1 MATQQEL
8 SYRQLVTLRD
18 GTRVLLRPLTADDRQ
33 GLIDLFVP
41 VPSEERKYMRH
52 DVSDRELVGAWAVK
66 VDYTTVLP
74 VVAVVGDRIVGEVSL
89 HFGTGPARHRAEV
102 RIFLARDFRRRG
114 LATRMIQAVTD
125 LSRRRNL
132 YLLEVYSPTDRTS
145 DIKAFMNLGF
155 ELLCSYTDYMMLP
168 DGDLCDVTHL
178 GLRLRKSV
186 DEF

>member
-33 GLIDLFVP
+33 ALIDLFVT
-41 VPSEERKYMRH
+41 VPPEERKYMRH
-52 DVSDRELVGAWAVK
+52 DVTDRELVGAWADL
-66 VDYTTVLP
+66 VDYDVVLP

-89 HFGTGPARHRAEV
+89 HFGIGPARHRAEV

-132 YLLEVYSPTDRTS
+132 HLLEVYSPTDRTA